1 MSSLRPIPH
10 VPPQV
15 DQETNRWM
23 SSVKQVI
30 ETNQGVLGDSLER
43 VVTLKMLVDAGILTR
58 QTAQKL
64 GGK

>member
-15 DQETNRWM
+15 DQEMNRFM

-30 ETNQGVLGDSLER
+30 ETNQGVLGDPLSR
-43 VVTLKMLVDAGILTR
+43 VVTLKMLVDAGILTASA
-58 QTAQKL
+58 AQKI
-64 GGK
+64 GSS